1 MTTTN
6 LKNRLIALDADGV
19 LLDYNRAYAK
29 AWERAFGE
37 VPVLRDPE
45 AYWAI
50 DRWGLERLE
59 GERLERLRASFDVQY
74 WSSIPAIDGAVDA
87 CRRLVNAGYD
97 LVCVSALQP
106 QFADA
111 RLANLRAHGF
121 PIDRVF
127 ATSSATD
134 GRSPKAAALE
144 QLRPLAFV
152 DDYLPYFKGVP
163 QDMHTAL
170 VLRQQRGSPNVGPEL
185 ANVKSTHADLAAFAD
200 WWLGR

>member
-6 LKNRLIALDADGV
+6 SKNRLIALDADGV

-200 WWLGR
+200 WWLGS

>member
-37 VPVLRDPE
+37 APVMRDPE

-50 DRWGLERLE
+50 DRWGL
-59 GERLERLRASFDVQY
+59 ERLERLRASFDVQY

-87 CRRLVNAGYD
+87 CHRLVNAGYD

-127 ATSSATD
+127 ATCSATD

>member
-1 MTTTN
+1 MTTMN

-59 GERLERLRASFDVQY
+59 GERLERLRASFDEQY
-74 WSSIPAIDGAVDA
+74 WSSITAIDGAVDA
-87 CRRLVNAGYD
+87 CQRLVDEGYD

-111 RLANLRAHGF
+111 RLANLRAQGF
-121 PIDRVF
+121 PIDSVF

-200 WWLGR
+200 WWLDR